1 VPPDCNSNPEEEFD
15 PMNTLVTTAT
25 ALPQSRESDSQALAG
40 AVAAR
45 LDRLPTTRYLWTLVL
60 LISLGGF
67 FEVYDLI
74 FTGYIAPGLARSGL
88 LATTTETFFGFK
100 GIAGFIAATFA
111 GLFVGTFGLGFLPDR
126 YGRKLIFTCALLWYS
141 VGSIFMA
148 FQNTA
153 EGVILW
159 RFITG
164 IGLGIEIV
172 TIDVYILEL
181 VPQHMR
187 GRAMAFNQAVMFAA
201 APVAA
206 LLSYFLVPIA
216 PYGIDGWRWVVL
228 LGAIGA
234 ILVWLIRLAVPESPR
249 WLALK
254 GRAEEADRIAEK
266 MEAKVQAQYGRELP
280 PPPPVN
286 VATSTAPT
294 AQLREA
300 WKPPYRS
307 RLIMLL
313 VFNFFQAIGY
323 YGFSNWVPTLLVGKG
338 ITVTKSLW
346 YSFII
351 AIALPLGPLVKM
363 LFADRFERK
372 WLIVGSALAIVVGG
386 LLFAQS
392 TDIALVVAFGV
403 LISLGGQ
410 SLSVSY
416 HAYQSELF
424 PTRIRCAASGLVYSF
439 SRVGA
444 MMSGFLIAFFLRD
457 FGVSGVFAAI
467 IACYLVVILAIA
479 LFGPKTRN
487 KRLDEIAH

>member
-1 VPPDCNSNPEEEFD
+1 MQPAITADEHLP
-15 PMNTLVTTAT
+15 TAT
-25 ALPQSRESDSQALAG
+25 SLSP
-40 AVAAR
+40 AVARAAISAR
-45 LDRLPTTRYLWTLVL
+45 MDRMPTTRYLWTLVF

-67 FEVYDLI
+67 FEIYDLI
-74 FTGYIAPGLARSGL
+74 FTGYIAPGLAKSGL

-126 YGRKLIFTCALLWYS
+126 YGRKLIFTFALLWYS

-148 FQNTA
+148 FQNTP
-153 EGVILW
+153 EGLILW

-164 IGLGIEIV
+164 IGLGVEII

-187 GRAMAFNQAVMFAA
+187 GRAMAFNQTVMFCA

-206 LLSYFLVPIA
+206 FLSFLLIPIA
-216 PYGIDGWRWVVL
+216 PFGIDGWRWVVL
-228 LGAIGA
+228 LGSAGA
-234 ILVWLIRLAVPESPR
+234 IIVWFIRLAVPESPR
-249 WLALK
+249 WLAQK
-254 GRAEEADRIAEK
+254 GRVEEAERITARI
-266 MEAKVQAQYGRELP
+266 EAKVAANYGRALP
-280 PPPPVN
+280 PPPPPIITPLETP
-286 VATSTAPT
+286 A
-294 AQLREA
+294 AQFHEI

-307 RLIMLL
+307 RVIMLL

-323 YGFSNWVPTLLVGKG
+323 YGFANWVPTLLIAQG

-351 AIALPLGPLVKM
+351 AFALPLGPLLKM
-363 LFADRFERK
+363 TIADRFERK
-372 WLIVGSALAIVVGG
+372 WMIVTSAVVIAICGT
-386 LLFAQS
+386 LFAQVA
-392 TDIALVVAFGV
+392 DIALVVTFGI
-403 LISLGGQ
+403 LISLAGQ

-439 SRVGA
+439 SRIGA
-444 MMSGFLIAFFLRD
+444 GFSGFLIAFFLRD
-457 FGVSGVFAAI
+457 FGVVGVFAAI
-467 IACYLVVILAIA
+467 TTCYLAVIAAISI
-479 LFGPKTRN
+479 FGPKTRGR
-487 KRLDEIAH
+487 RLDEIAH